1 MRAITEEVPNTLLR
15 ELGPERAMELA
26 EREPDQLN
34 EMVRE
39 VVSGVIETGAR
50 SLPRGS
56 SGQAPRWLL
65 AEMEEH
71 VRRIAED
78 EPSETEPHGFNIIAT
93 RDLKAGELVRREDY
107 TLKPPKKPKD
117 K

>member
-1 MRAITEEVPNTLLR
+1 
-15 ELGPERAMELA
+15 
-26 EREPDQLN
+26 
-34 EMVRE
+34 
-39 VVSGVIETGAR
+39 
-50 SLPRGS
+50 
-56 SGQAPRWLL
+56 
-65 AEMEEH
+65 MEEH